1 MMTAIKCCKGCVAPK
16 RHTACWGHCPEY
28 LEEKAEYEARKAIAD
43 REKYISQE
51 IYSQK
56 SQAVGKALKG
66 RRYSQKNYRRGS
78 KSSQ

>member
-1 MMTAIKCCKGCVAPK
+1 MTAIKCCKGCVAPK
-16 RHTACWGHCPEY
+16 RYPGCHDRCPEY
-28 LEEKAEYEARKAIAD
+28 KKDKAEYEARKAIAD
-43 REKYISQE
+43 RAKYTDQE

-56 SQAVGKALKG
+56 SKAVAKATKN